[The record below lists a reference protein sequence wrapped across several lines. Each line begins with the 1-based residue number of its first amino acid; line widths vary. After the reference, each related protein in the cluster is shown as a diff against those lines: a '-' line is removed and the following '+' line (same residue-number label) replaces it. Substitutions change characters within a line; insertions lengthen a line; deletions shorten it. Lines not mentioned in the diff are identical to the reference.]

1 MLKEHYVFHKKSI
14 KALKGKKYKAWR
26 GANDQLPEI
35 VLPEAYH
42 VDHFEK
48 AMKKVKDLAK
58 QLNPNAAAAPG
69 EVKMPTLKVQDDIKK
84 EEQKGETEKE
94 SNIIIPGITKND

>member
-14 KALKGKKYKAWR
+14 KALKTKKYKAWR
-26 GANDQLPEI
+26 GSNDQKPEI

-58 QLNPNAAAAPG
+58 
-69 EVKMPTLKVQDDIKK
+69 
-84 EEQKGETEKE
+84 
-94 SNIIIPGITKND
+94 